1 MPRDMTNLPHDAQA
15 RCEKKPLLRLR
26 LTLVATAALL
36 GLGAVAGQA
45 SVPQAD
51 GGGGSAAM
59 SVPVDRQ
66 FYVTSATTHNPTDG
80 STVDAYDADPSSIHV
95 GVDGGTEFARSFVH
109 LALDYLPAHAA
120 PSQVTMTLHVTAQ
133 SDASNAGVYP
143 LYNVNSASAIVEACA
158 LTTELSAK
166 FDDQKPPAYDCEHGS
181 AVGKPN
187 KAGDVWT
194 FKLES
199 LVAYWHQHGNTGA
212 ALVPIASDPSQTWA
226 VAFYKS
232 RSSSRVDY
240 TVPAVGHHRRPG
252 GGAGSGTPVSPAS
265 SGGTASTSSVA
276 PAAPSAGQPP
286 AGSSAQVAPTQ
297 PGAAAP
303 AAQPPA
309 LAAGT
314 PALQP
319 RATTQG
325 RGGPASH
332 WPWVLLGCLA
342 LTAGALGMAH
352 RAQLAGLAARIGAPT
367 IGAFRAHPRAYTVAA
382 AASAWGLVFSGY
394 SLVVQPAG
402 SAQPPASAANSQ
414 QQLTSQAPAQ
424 PGAVPSGRPGTVL
437 GAHGQPIAGSASGS
451 TSSGALTVGSGQVS
465 NPAATEFTGAGSWRT
480 INGVR
485 VFFPA
490 DGSTPVADLY
500 HGADDT
506 VGLTPSSIRLCTHAA
521 LTYGSAFHISA
532 SDLDVYWSWLNDHG
546 GIYGRKVVTNYV
558 NDNYDP
564 GTAVQAAQSCKDW
577 QTFMLL
583 GGIGFDQIPAV
594 RQWAEQNHMLY
605 LHHVATTEN
614 TDGLRYSYSALPSVE
629 ELGRQMGEIAK
640 WKFPNAKVGI
650 IYRNSSNWSPGV
662 TTFEHVLK
670 EAGIQV
676 VGSYPVTINQGN
688 YTQEIAQLQAK
699 GANLVFA
706 WENALS
712 SIEIIK
718 QAQGQNYH
726 PAWLVA
732 AFNIITN
739 TLGNTAM
746 DQDIWGA
753 AAWDAYDPGYYGG
766 GFAGYASDIKEF
778 EAEYKHYDPNADL
791 SGDGGDLLFG
801 AWESWRFVAD
811 LLKRC
816 GPGCTRNKMAGLF
829 LAGYHHTVPPNCDVD
844 FAHSADHHHG
854 GYLFNALHVV
864 KDPNG
869 RANFVPVQRC
879 LPQLGAGG

>member
-1 MPRDMTNLPHDAQA
+1 MSRTIPANRWRH
-15 RCEKKPLLRLR
+15 RLR
-26 LTLVATAALL
+26 LTVVATSALL

-45 SVPQAD
+45 SVPQTD
-51 GGGGSAAM
+51 GGTSAM

-66 FYVTSATTHNPTDG
+66 FYVTSSTTYNPNDG

-95 GVDGGTEFARSFVH
+95 AVNGGSEFARSFVH
-109 LALDYLPAHAA
+109 LAMDYLPAHAV
-120 PSQVTMTLHVTAQ
+120 PSQVTMTLHITAQ
-133 SDASNAGVYP
+133 SDASNTGVYP
-143 LYNVNSASAIVEACA
+143 LYNVNSSSAIIEACA
-158 LTTELSAK
+158 LTTELPTK
-166 FDDQKPPAYDCEHGS
+166 FDDQNPPKYDCEHGS

-194 FKLES
+194 FPLEG
-199 LVAYWHQHGNTGA
+199 LVAYWQEHGNTGA
-212 ALVPIASDPSQTWA
+212 ALVPVVSDPSQTWS

-232 RSSSRVDY
+232 RSSSRVAY
-240 TVPAVGHHRRPG
+240 STPAVTHHRRPSSSTG
-252 GGAGSGTPVSPAS
+252 NTSTGTTS
-265 SGGTASTSSVA
+265 SGGGSSSTVVPPVSSSGGQPPTVNAPQSVPAQTGAVA
-276 PAAPSAGQPP
+276 PAGQPP
-286 AGSSAQVAPTQ
+286 AV
-297 PGAAAP
+297 
-303 AAQPPA
+303 
-309 LAAGT
+309 AGT
-314 PALQP
+314 PGLQP
-319 RATTQG
+319 QASTQRSG
-325 RGGPASH
+325 GGPTSH
-332 WPWVLLGCLA
+332 WPWVLLGCLV
-342 LTAGALGMAH
+342 LTAGSLSIAH
-352 RAQLAGLAARIGAPT
+352 RVQVAAFVGRIGAPT

-394 SLVVQPAG
+394 SLVVQPAHAPTQNAASVVG
-402 SAQPPASAANSQ
+402 QQPGTTSLPAG
-414 QQLTSQAPAQ
+414 TQ
-424 PGAVPSGRPGTVL
+424 PGALPGTKP
-437 GAHGQPIAGSASGS
+437 GAAVAPNGQPISGSAPGT
-451 TSSGALTVGSGQVS
+451 TSSGVTAGGTTQAA
-465 NPAATEFTGAGSWRT
+465 NPSVTEFKGAGSWRT

-506 VGLTPSSIRLCTHAA
+506 VGLTPDTIRLCTHAA

-546 GIYGRKVVTNYV
+546 GIYGRKVVTNYT

-564 GTAVQAAQSCKDW
+564 GTAVQAAQACKDW

-614 TDGLRYSYSALPSVE
+614 TDGLRYSFSALPSVE
-629 ELGRQMGEIAK
+629 ELGKQMGEIAK

-662 TTFEHVLK
+662 TTFEQVLK
-670 EAGIQV
+670 AAGIQV

-746 DQDIWGA
+746 DQDMWGA
-753 AAWDAYDPGYYGG
+753 AAWDAYDPNYYGG
-766 GFAGYASDIKEF
+766 GFSSYASDIKEF

-791 SGDGGDLLFG
+791 TGDGGDLLFG
-801 AWESWRFVAD
+801 AWESWRFLAD

-816 GPGCTRNKMAGLF
+816 GPACTRNKMAGL
-829 LAGYHHTVPPNCDVD
+829 LLSGYHHTVSPNCDVN
-844 FAHSADHHHG
+844 FAHSSDHHHG
-854 GYLFNALHVV
+854 GYLFNALHVE

>member
-1 MPRDMTNLPHDAQA
+1 MSRNNPDGRWV
-15 RCEKKPLLRLR
+15 RRLR
-26 LTLVATAALL
+26 ITLVAVAALL
-36 GLGAVAGQA
+36 GVGAVTSEAT
-45 SVPQAD
+45 VPQSESHGA
-51 GGGGSAAM
+51 GMA
-59 SVPVDRQ
+59 VPVDRQ
-66 FYVTSATTHNPTDG
+66 FYVTSSTTHNPNDG

-95 GVDGGTEFARSFVH
+95 AVNGGSEFARSFVH
-109 LALDYLPAHAA
+109 LALDYLPAHAS
-120 PSQVTMTLHVTAQ
+120 PTQVTMTLHITAQ

-143 LYNVNSASAIVEACA
+143 LYNVNSSSAIVEACA
-158 LTTELSAK
+158 LTSELPAK
-166 FDDQKPPAYDCEHGS
+166 FDDQNPPKYDCEHGS

-187 KAGDVWT
+187 KAGDIWT
-194 FKLES
+194 FQLEG
-199 LVAYWHQHGNTGA
+199 LVAYWKAHGNTGA
-212 ALVPIASDPSQTWA
+212 ALIPVVSDPSQTWS

-232 RSSSRVDY
+232 RSSSRVAF
-240 TVPAVGHHRRPG
+240 TMPSAGHHRRTG
-252 GGAGSGTPVSPAS
+252 NGAGSANTGGAS
-265 SGGTASTSSVA
+265 SGNTGSSTVV
-276 PAAPSAGQPP
+276 PP
-286 AGSSAQVAPTQ
+286 AGSSGGQPPSGAVPQGLPAQGGTVTPE
-297 PGAAAP
+297 
-303 AAQPPA
+303 AQPPA
-309 LAAGT
+309 VAPMT
-314 PALQP
+314 PALQSQAS
-319 RATTQG
+319 RHHN
-325 RGGPASH
+325 GGPTSH

-342 LTAGALGMAH
+342 LTAGALGVAH
-352 RAQLAGLAARIGAPT
+352 RAQLSTIVAKIGAPT

-402 SAQPPASAANSQ
+402 GSTQQPVASNAQQPLAS
-414 QQLTSQAPAQ
+414 Q
-424 PGAVPSGRPGTVL
+424 PSPGTQPGTVL
-437 GAHGQPIAGSASGS
+437 PGGKVATTVNGQPVAGTVSG
-451 TSSGALTVGSGQVS
+451 GATGAGTTTTGHAV
-465 NPAATEFTGAGSWRT
+465 NPAATEFKGAGSWRT

-506 VGLTPSSIRLCTHAA
+506 IGLTPDSIRLCTHAA

-546 GIYGRKVVTNYV
+546 GIYGRKVVTNYT

-564 GTAVQAAQSCKDW
+564 GTAVQAAQACKDW

-583 GGIGFDQIPAV
+583 SGIGFDQIPAV

-605 LHHVATTEN
+605 YHHVATTEN
-614 TDGLRYSYSALPSVE
+614 TDGLRYSYSPLPSVE
-629 ELGRQMGEIAK
+629 ELGKQMGEIAK

-662 TTFEHVLK
+662 HTFEAVLK
-670 EAGIQV
+670 AAGIQV

-739 TLGNTAM
+739 TLGDTAM

-753 AAWDAYDPGYYGG
+753 AAWDAYDPNYYGG
-766 GFAGYASDIKEF
+766 GFSSYAADIKEF

-791 SGDGGDLLFG
+791 TGDGGDLLFD
-801 AWESWRFVAD
+801 AWESWRLIAD

-816 GPGCTRNKMAGLF
+816 GPDCTRNKMAGL
-829 LAGYHHTVPPNCDVD
+829 LLSGYHRTVSPNCDVN
-844 FAHSADHHHG
+844 FGRTGDHHHG
-854 GYLFNALHVV
+854 GYLFNAMHVV

-869 RANFVPVQRC
+869 RANFMPVQRC

>member
-1 MPRDMTNLPHDAQA
+1 VPPQ
-15 RCEKKPLLRLR
+15 
-26 LTLVATAALL
+26 TA
-36 GLGAVAGQA
+36 
-45 SVPQAD
+45 
-51 GGGGSAAM
+51 
-59 SVPVDRQ
+59 
-66 FYVTSATTHNPTDG
+66 
-80 STVDAYDADPSSIHV
+80 
-95 GVDGGTEFARSFVH
+95 
-109 LALDYLPAHAA
+109 
-120 PSQVTMTLHVTAQ
+120 
-133 SDASNAGVYP
+133 
-143 LYNVNSASAIVEACA
+143 
-158 LTTELSAK
+158 
-166 FDDQKPPAYDCEHGS
+166 
-181 AVGKPN
+181 
-187 KAGDVWT
+187 
-194 FKLES
+194 
-199 LVAYWHQHGNTGA
+199 
-212 ALVPIASDPSQTWA
+212 
-226 VAFYKS
+226 
-232 RSSSRVDY
+232 
-240 TVPAVGHHRRPG
+240 TVP
-252 GGAGSGTPVSPAS
+252 S
-265 SGGTASTSSVA
+265 
-276 PAAPSAGQPP
+276 
-286 AGSSAQVAPTQ
+286 
-297 PGAAAP
+297 

-309 LAAGT
+309 VATGSPPLRQQAATKSG
-314 PALQP
+314 
-319 RATTQG
+319 
-325 RGGPASH
+325 GGPTAH

-342 LTAGALGMAH
+342 LTAGSLCVAH
-352 RAQLAGLAARIGAPT
+352 RAQVAAFAARIGTPT
-367 IGAFRAHPRAYTVAA
+367 IGAFRTHPRAYTVAA

-394 SLVVQPAG
+394 SLVVQPAHAP
-402 SAQPPASAANSQ
+402 SQNAA
-414 QQLTSQAPAQ
+414 AIAGQ
-424 PGAVPSGRPGTVL
+424 PGATQLPPGTQTGVL
-437 GAHGQPIAGSASGS
+437 PNGKVPADAAVGGSQSGATVPGS
-451 TSSGALTVGSGQVS
+451 THSSPGLTTPVTSPAVS
-465 NPAATEFTGAGSWRT
+465 EFKGAGTWRT

-506 VGLTPSSIRLCTHAA
+506 VGLTPDSIRLCTHAA

-532 SDLDVYWSWLNDHG
+532 SDLDVYWNWLNDHG

-614 TDGLRYSYSALPSVE
+614 TDGLRYSFSALPSVE
-629 ELGRQMGEIAK
+629 QLGTQMGEIAK
-640 WKFPNAKVGI
+640 WKFPTAKVGI

-662 TTFEHVLK
+662 KTFEAVLK
-670 EAGIQV
+670 AAGIQV
-676 VGSYPVTINQGN
+676 VGTYPVTINQGN

-739 TLGNTAM
+739 TLGDTAM

-753 AAWDAYDPGYYGG
+753 AAWDAYDPNYYGG
-766 GFAGYASDIKEF
+766 GFAGYAADIKEF

-801 AWESWRFVAD
+801 AWESWRFMAD

-816 GPGCTRNKMAGLF
+816 GPACTRNKMAGLL
-829 LAGYHHTVPPNCDVD
+829 LAGYHHTVSPNCDVN

-854 GYLFNALHVV
+854 GYLFNALHVE

>member
-1 MPRDMTNLPHDAQA
+1 MTSQPH
-15 RCEKKPLLRLR
+15 RLR
-26 LTLVATAALL
+26 LTLLATAALL
-36 GLGAVAGQA
+36 GLGAVASQA
-45 SVPQAD
+45 SVPQSD
-51 GGGGSAAM
+51 PGTGSM

-66 FYVTSATTHNPTDG
+66 FYVTSSTTHNPNDG

-95 GVDGGTEFARSFVH
+95 AVNGGSEFARSFVH
-109 LALDYLPAHAA
+109 LALDYLPAHAVA
-120 PSQVTMTLHVTAQ
+120 TQVTMTLHITAQ
-133 SDASNAGVYP
+133 SDASNTGVYP
-143 LYNVNSASAIVEACA
+143 LYNVNTSAAIVEACA
-158 LTTELSAK
+158 LTSELPSK
-166 FDDQKPPAYDCEHGS
+166 FDDANPPKYDCEHGS

-194 FKLES
+194 FQLEN
-199 LVAYWHQHGNTGA
+199 LVAYWKVHGNTGA
-212 ALVPIASDPSQTWA
+212 ALVPIAADPSQTWA

-232 RSSSRVDY
+232 RSSSRVAY
-240 TVPAVGHHRRPG
+240 AIPPVTHVRRPAANSG
-252 GGAGSGTPVSPAS
+252 PTTTGTTSTGSESSGTVAPPAS
-265 SGGTASTSSVA
+265 SAAGAPPANPTVVPPQASTLA
-276 PAAPSAGQPP
+276 PNQLPPSFAATS
-286 AGSSAQVAPTQ
+286 
-297 PGAAAP
+297 
-303 AAQPPA
+303 
-309 LAAGT
+309 
-314 PALQP
+314 PALQ
-319 RATTQG
+319 TQASTQRPD
-325 RGGPASH
+325 RGPTSH

-342 LTAGALGMAH
+342 LTAGSLGVAH
-352 RAQLAGLAARIGAPT
+352 RTQLAAFIGRIGAPT

-394 SLVVQPAG
+394 SLVVQPANAPSQNAASVAGQQGG
-402 SAQPPASAANSQ
+402 STPLSPG
-414 QQLTSQAPAQ
+414 AQ
-424 PGAVPSGRPGTVL
+424 PGVLPNGKLPTNTVV
-437 GAHGQPIAGSASGS
+437 GGSR
-451 TSSGALTVGSGQVS
+451 SGATVSSTTQTGPGVTTPVS
-465 NPAATEFTGAGSWRT
+465 NPAVTEFKGAGTWRT

-506 VGLTPSSIRLCTHAA
+506 IGLTPDSIRLCTHAA

-564 GTAVQAAQSCKDW
+564 GTAVQAAQTCKDW

-629 ELGRQMGEIAK
+629 ELGKQMGEIAK

-662 TTFEHVLK
+662 KTFEAVLK
-670 EAGIQV
+670 AAGIQV

-739 TLGNTAM
+739 TLGDTAM

-753 AAWDAYDPGYYGG
+753 AAWDAYDPNYYGG
-766 GFAGYASDIKEF
+766 GFAGYAADIKEF

-801 AWESWRFVAD
+801 AWESWRLMAD

-816 GPGCTRNKMAGLF
+816 GPACTRNKMAGLL
-829 LAGYHHTVPPNCDVD
+829 LAGYHHTVSPNCDVD

-854 GYLFNALHVV
+854 GYLFNALHVE